1 MAMQQRPP
9 PIVATVKPPP
19 VVKVKLQGM
28 GVTLG
33 VPWVQP
39 GPDVPWDYTCPHKKC
54 QGKVF
59 VGRACFNKHM
69 KGHTPLPPS
78 QACLGCGYNPSRV
91 TSLRNHCAAT
101 KCGPHGLPK
110 SCLPKSGEAKKLW
123 DRLLAGEPPP
133 AAAPVS
139 EQPPPPQQLFL
150 LDAPPP
156 QLLPFMP
163 GCLPPKLPGMTELQH
178 EQLCADHLEE
188 EEKQKALYD
197 AWLTT
202 KGYKQI

>member
-101 KCGPHGLPK
+101 KCGPHQRGGIQGIQLTSPSIK
-110 SCLPKSGEAKKLW
+110 YTG
-123 DRLLAGEPPP
+123 GI
-133 AAAPVS
+133 
-139 EQPPPPQQLFL
+139 QQVYS
-150 LDAPPP
+150 AI
-156 QLLPFMP
+156 
-163 GCLPPKLPGMTELQH
+163 H
-178 EQLCADHLEE
+178 
-188 EEKQKALYD
+188 
-197 AWLTT
+197 
-202 KGYKQI
+202 